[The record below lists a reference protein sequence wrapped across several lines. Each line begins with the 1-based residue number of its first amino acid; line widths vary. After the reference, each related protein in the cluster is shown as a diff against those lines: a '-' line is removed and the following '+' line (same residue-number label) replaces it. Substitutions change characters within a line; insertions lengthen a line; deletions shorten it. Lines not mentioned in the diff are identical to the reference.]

1 MSENAR
7 TRWQARYEK
16 SRVREVD
23 FTTLSGLELEPAYGT
38 DDSEWPGE
46 FPFTRGLYPTGYRGR
61 SWTIRQFAGFG
72 NAQQT
77 NERYRMI
84 LGRGGGGLSVAFDMP
99 TLMGRDSDDPK
110 SLGEVGHCGVAID
123 SAADMEVLF
132 DGIDLGDV
140 TTSMTISGPAVP
152 VFCMMIVAAERAG
165 VDTGKLNG
173 TLQTDIFKEYIAQKE
188 WIFGPEPHL
197 RLIGDLMEYCAEK
210 IPAYK
215 PLSVSGYHIR
225 EAGSTAAQEL
235 AFTLADGF
243 GYVELGLSRGLDVDV
258 FAPGLSFFFDAHV
271 DFFEEIAKF
280 RAARRI
286 WARWMRD
293 VYGAT
298 TDKAQWLRF
307 HTQTAGVSLTAQ
319 QPYNNVV
326 RTGIEALSAVL
337 GGTNSLHTNALDETL
352 ALPSEQ
358 AAEIA
363 LRTQQVIMEETGVV
377 NVADPLGGSWYVEA
391 LTDRIEAE
399 ANAIFDQILAMGGS
413 TAHLRPARADRRGRR
428 SRRVARSPAGS
439 CAASRTAGS
448 CPRSPRR
455 RSSTRSSLEKGEKR
469 IVGVNCHT
477 ESVTHD
483 LEILRVSHEVEV
495 EQVRVLAARR
505 QAARR
510 RGRDGGAGRMVD
522 GGARRREHDRADA
535 RRGARRGDA
544 RRDLRRAAGRVGR
557 VPRTGP
563 VLSRR
568 RRSLGLA
575 HDAAA
580 VLPPGRDRPV
590 RPQAPA
596 PQPAA
601 GGTRGRRP
609 AAGGSSYAVEV
620 TEENFQATIESS
632 MTAPVLLVFY
642 SPTRMPESQQ
652 LADDL
657 VDAVDGVRGPVPGR
671 PGRHR
676 RRAGDRA
683 GDADPVDP
691 AGGRGP
697 RRPSGAADPGRAA
710 ARRAALRADHQV
722 MQQLTA
728 QGMTGRHQ
736 PRVGRPSTPTATA
749 SPTSTRATPP
759 PRTRSATVTSTARS
773 RSTRSSSTPTPP
785 TPRPPPAWRWP
796 RSCSAPRASTST
808 PPGAAAA
815 ANPDD
820 VDAQTMVADLDMLG
834 GHVEDAFNR
843 LIELVRRTSGDDRNQ
858 AREHLLGLFGA
869 VGNDDPRVLKGR
881 QSLASALF

>member
-1 MSENAR
+1 MSDEVSTGSTDGNSVSTDGTGAR
-7 TRWQARYEK
+7 ARWQDRYDR
-16 SRVREVD
+16 SRVREAD
-23 FTTLSGLELEPAYGT
+23 FSTLSGLEVQPAYGPA
-38 DDSEWPGE
+38 DGSDSEWPGE

-61 SWTIRQFAGFG
+61 TWTIRQFAGFG

-123 SAADMEVLF
+123 SAADMDVLF
-132 DGIDLGDV
+132 DSIPLEDV

-152 VFCMMIVAAERAG
+152 VFCMMLVAAERQGA
-165 VDTGKLNG
+165 DLSKLNG

-188 WIFGPEPHL
+188 WLFGPEPHL

-298 TDKAQWLRF
+298 SEKAQWLRF

-391 LTDRIEAE
+391 LTDQLEAE
-399 ANAIFDQILAMGGS
+399 ANAIFDRILAMGGS
-413 TAHLRPARADRRGRR
+413 TLTHADAEALATATRNGDNPVTQGLLRGIEDGWFMSEIAE
-428 SRRVARSPAGS
+428 
-439 CAASRTAGS
+439 AAFQYQTA
-448 CPRSPRR
+448 
-455 RSSTRSSLEKGEKR
+455 LEKGDKK
-469 IVGVNCHT
+469 IVGVNVLT
-477 ESVTHD
+477 DSITHD

-495 EQVRVLAARR
+495 DQVRELAARR
-505 QAARR
+505 TSRDEAGVAA
-510 RGRDGGAGRMVD
+510 AIQRMV
-522 GGARRREHDRADA
+522 E
-535 RRGARRGDA
+535 
-544 RRDLRRAAGRVGR
+544 VGR
-557 VPRTGP
+557 TDG
-563 VLSRR
+563 
-568 RRSLGLA
+568 
-575 HDAAA
+575 
-580 VLPPGRDRPV
+580 
-590 RPQAPA
+590 
-596 PQPAA
+596 
-601 GGTRGRRP
+601 
-609 AAGGSSYAVEV
+609 
-620 TEENFQATIESS
+620 NMIES
-632 MTAPVLLVFY
+632 MLEACRVEATLG
-642 SPTRMPESQQ
+642 EIC
-652 LADDL
+652 D
-657 VDAVDGVRGPVPGR
+657 
-671 PGRHR
+671 
-676 RRAGDRA
+676 
-683 GDADPVDP
+683 
-691 AGGRGP
+691 
-697 RRPSGAADPGRAA
+697 
-710 ARRAALRADHQV
+710 ALRAEW
-722 MQQLTA
+722 
-728 QGMTGRHQ
+728 GEYRE
-736 PRVGRPSTPTATA
+736 P
-749 SPTSTRATPP
+749 
-759 PRTRSATVTSTARS
+759 AR
-773 RSTRSSSTPTPP
+773 
-785 TPRPPPAWRWP
+785 
-796 RSCSAPRASTST
+796 
-808 PPGAAAA
+808 
-815 ANPDD
+815 
-820 VDAQTMVADLDMLG
+820 
-834 GHVEDAFNR
+834 F
-843 LIELVRRTSGDDRNQ
+843 
-858 AREHLLGLFGA
+858 
-869 VGNDDPRVLKGR
+869 
-881 QSLASALF
+881 